1 MKIVLN
7 EEEAQDFIK
16 SADAKIVLAARRVI
30 KAMAKALVGGLVMV
44 ASWALLAARFPSLSM
59 EQLRYLQ
66 TGVSCLTAVSSVYT
80 ASKIYQSGKQAKIL
94 QSLVEQKEK
103 GLKNKGN
110 EKDEK
115 QCFKQTLAQAKKI
128 VALRKASDR
137 CLSEE
142 TKESSCVQI
151 EVGTGEEHER

>member
-1 MKIVLN
+1 M
-7 EEEAQDFIK
+7 
-16 SADAKIVLAARRVI
+16 
-30 KAMAKALVGGLVMV
+30 
-44 ASWALLAARFPSLSM
+44 
-59 EQLRYLQ
+59 
-66 TGVSCLTAVSSVYT
+66 
-80 ASKIYQSGKQAKIL
+80 

-142 TKESSCVQI
+142 MKESSCVQI